1 MWKMV
6 LVLLATALF
15 ILIAQLVF
23 DPPLIQMRVGA
34 PEMPSLIY
42 GGIHG

>member
-23 DPPLIQMRVGA
+23 DPPHRCA
-34 PEMPSLIY
+34 SARPKCPR
-42 GGIHG
+42 